1 MNEILKNDGAGFPD
15 GPLRQELDRWRQV
28 FRSAEWGV
36 AVVSADWSRF
46 ESVNAAFARM
56 HGYTGR
62 ELDGSPLETV
72 LGAGQL
78 EILAR
83 RTPPPDSDGREVFE
97 FMHAR
102 KDGHRFPVRL
112 DRAPA
117 RDAQGRILFWF
128 AHVTDLTGEERTD
141 AALLRQ
147 KNELEA
153 IFNLVPAQIWIKDTG
168 NRFLRVNRQVC
179 RDLGLAPEAIEGR
192 SAEEIF
198 PAMARAY
205 YADDLEVFRTGRPKL
220 GILEQIV
227 AGNGER
233 RWVRTDKLP
242 ILDERGAIVGLMA
255 FIQDITEVKR
265 LQSERH
271 RMEQEVLHSQK
282 LESMGHLAG
291 GLAHDMNNVLAAIL
305 GVTSALQ
312 LQYEL
317 DPFLVKALD
326 TILHAGNRGRDLVRG
341 LTSFAR
347 KEMGEPRPL
356 DLNAVVRQELELLR
370 RTTLSK
376 FSLVMDL
383 DDSLGPVLGEPSAIG
398 NILMNL
404 CVNALDAMP
413 QGGTVAFGTRA
424 LADGRVE
431 LSVSDTGE
439 GMTGEVLAR
448 ASEPFFTTKPQGRG
462 TGLGLTIAHSTMKAH
477 HGSIELRST
486 PGEGTTVLLRFP
498 AMAAPAPSEPGPNG
512 PRPAAPARPL
522 RILLVDDD
530 ELILA
535 TAPLMLEHMG
545 HQVAVAA
552 RGTEAVTVLA
562 EGMAVDLVLLD
573 QNMPGLNGVETLARI
588 RDLRPELPVILST
601 GRADAAVETCL
612 RGDANL
618 WLLSKPY
625 SFNELGDRLREIFP

>member
-1 MNEILKNDGAGFPD
+1 L
-15 GPLRQELDRWRQV
+15 
-28 FRSAEWGV
+28 
-36 AVVSADWSRF
+36 
-46 ESVNAAFARM
+46 
-56 HGYTGR
+56 HT
-62 ELDGSPLETV
+62 
-72 LGAGQL
+72 
-78 EILAR
+78 
-83 RTPPPDSDGREVFE
+83 
-97 FMHAR
+97 R
-102 KDGHRFPVRL
+102 KDGHRFAARL

-117 RDAQGRILFWF
+117 RDPQGRILFWF
-128 AHVTDLTGEERTD
+128 THVTELTGAERMD

-153 IFNLVPAQIWIKDTG
+153 IFNLVPVQIWIKDTG

-179 RDLGLAPEAIEGR
+179 RDLGMAPEAIEGH
-192 SAEEIF
+192 SAEELF
-198 PAMARAY
+198 PSMARAY
-205 YADDLEVFRTGRPKL
+205 YADDLDVFRTGRPKL

-227 AGNGER
+227 AGNGEL

-242 ILDERGAIVGLMA
+242 ILDEHGVIVGLMA
-255 FIQDITEVKR
+255 FIQDSTEVKR

-271 RMEQEVLHSQK
+271 LMEQEVLHSQK
-282 LESMGHLAG
+282 LESLGHLAG

-312 LQYEL
+312 LRYEL

-370 RTTLSK
+370 RTTLPRY
-376 FSLVMDL
+376 SLVMDL

-398 NILMNL
+398 NLLMNL

-477 HGSIELRST
+477 HGSMELRST

-498 AMAAPAPSEPGPNG
+498 AMAVPPAFEPGPNG
-512 PRPAAPARPL
+512 PGPAAPGRPL

-552 RGTEAVTVLA
+552 RGMEAVTVLA

-612 RGDANL
+612 RGSANL

-625 SFNELGDRLREIFP
+625 SFNELGGKLREIFP

>member
-1 MNEILKNDGAGFPD
+1 MNEILENDE
-15 GPLRQELDRWRQV
+15 PLRQELERWRQV
-28 FRSAEWGV
+28 FQSAGWGV
-36 AVVSADWSRF
+36 AVVSADLSRF
-46 ESVNAAFARM
+46 ESVNPAFARM
-56 HGYTGR
+56 HGYTDR
-62 ELDGSPLETV
+62 ELNGSPLAT
-72 LGAGQL
+72 LLSAAQL

-97 FMHAR
+97 FMHTH
-102 KDGHRFPVRL
+102 KDGHRFPVRV

-128 AHVTDLTGEERTD
+128 AQVTDLTGQERPE

-179 RDLGLAPEAIEGR
+179 RDLGMAPGEIEGH

-198 PAMARAY
+198 PAMAQAY
-205 YADDLEVFRTGRPKL
+205 FADDQDVLRTGRPKL
-220 GILEQIV
+220 GILEQI
-227 AGNGER
+227 AAASGEL

-242 ILDERGAIVGLMA
+242 IHDKHGAVVGLMA
-255 FIQDITEVKR
+255 FVQDITEMKR
-265 LQSERH
+265 LQSERL
-271 RMEQEVLHSQK
+271 RMEQEIIHSQK

-312 LQYEL
+312 MQYGA
-317 DPFLVKALD
+317 DPLLVKALD
-326 TILHAGNRGRDLVRG
+326 TVLHAGNRGRDLVRG

-370 RTTLSK
+370 RTTLPRY
-376 FSLVMDL
+376 SLDMDL
-383 DDSLGPVLGEPSAIG
+383 DDSLAPVLGEPSAIG

-413 QGGTVAFGTRA
+413 EGGTVAFGTRT

-439 GMTGEVLAR
+439 GMTGAVLAR
-448 ASEPFFTTKPQGRG
+448 ANEPFFTTKPQGRG
-462 TGLGLTIAHSTMKAH
+462 TGLGLTIVHSTMKAH
-477 HGSIELRST
+477 HGSMELRSA

-498 AMAAPAPSEPGPNG
+498 AMAAPGPAEVPDG

-530 ELILA
+530 ELIRA

-545 HQVAVAA
+545 HRVAVAA

-562 EGMAVDLVLLD
+562 EGMDVDLVVLD
-573 QNMPGLNGVETLARI
+573 QNMPGLSGAETLDRI
-588 RDLRPELPVILST
+588 RDLRPDLPVILST

-612 RGDANL
+612 LGRTDL

-625 SFNELGDRLREIFP
+625 SFNELGDLLREIFP